1 MASQSAVSA
10 LSAYRQILRA
20 TRIAFQ
26 NDSRVLLASRQEAR
40 QNFEK
45 HRRLGIDTP
54 MQINHAIEVA
64 SILRHN
70 IVQGA
75 RSAEDENAKWELRIH
90 DEIERGDNDSIKV
103 AGKSVKVDKPCSS
116 AS

>member
-1 MASQSAVSA
+1 MASTPAVSA
-10 LSAYRQILRA
+10 LSAYRQVLRA

-26 NDSRVLLASRQEAR
+26 SDTRVLLAARQEAR

-54 MQINHAIEVA
+54 MQINHAVEVA

-75 RSAEDENAKWELRIH
+75 RSAEDESAKWELRIH
-90 DEIERGDNDSIKV
+90 DDIERGDNDSIKV
-103 AGKSVKVDKPCSS
+103 GGDNVKIHKACSS
-116 AS
+116 

>member
-1 MASQSAVSA
+1 MSSQPAISA
-10 LSAYRQILRA
+10 LSAYRQVLRA

-26 NDSRVLLASRQEAR
+26 NDTRVLLAARQEAR

-75 RSAEDENAKWELRIH
+75 REAGDESAKWELNIH

-103 AGKSVKVDKPCSS
+103 GGKSVKVDKPCS
-116 AS
+116 A

>member
-1 MASQSAVSA
+1 MASHSAGSA

-26 NDSRVLLASRQEAR
+26 NDSRVLLAARQEAR
-40 QNFEK
+40 QNFEQ

-64 SILRHN
+64 DILRHN
-70 IVQGA
+70 IVQGSRA
-75 RSAEDENAKWELRIH
+75 AEDESAKWQLNIH
-90 DEIERGDNDSIKV
+90 DDIERGDNDSVKV
-103 AGKSVKVDKPCSS
+103 GGKSVKVDKACSS
-116 AS
+116 